1 MINQRIIEKE
11 LLRIEKKHGAL
22 TPKAVV
28 EESRPKEA
36 VLHHHFTWDNNKAAQ
51 AYREWQARQVISVV
65 TFQHPQM
72 DTPMRTFQNVV
83 LECRNEDG
91 ELESRHV
98 YLRVKDIMK
107 DPATRAQILERA
119 HREASEWALKYKSLI
134 ELAEIISVIRKV
146 TGKT

>member
-1 MINQRIIEKE
+1 MLNQKIIERE

-22 TPKAVV
+22 TPPAVV
-28 EESRPKEA
+28 EESRPKDA
-36 VLHHHFTWDNNKAAQ
+36 VLHKHFTWNDGEAAQ
-51 AYREWQARQVISVV
+51 AYREWQARQVIAVV

-83 LECRNEDG
+83 LEGPDEDG
-91 ELESRHV
+91 NPQSYHV

-107 DPATRAQILERA
+107 DPAARSQLLERA

-134 ELAEIISVIRKV
+134 ELAEIISVIKRV